1 MQKSQLLS
9 QRLQINNKILL
20 PEGNYDVYI
29 TAEMHWLFWK
39 NMALDFVLLC
49 VQVCTCFVCLLM
61 HMCET
66 RLDICLVLI

>member
-1 MQKSQLLS
+1 
-9 QRLQINNKILL
+9 
-20 PEGNYDVYI
+20 
-29 TAEMHWLFWK
+29 MHWLFWK